1 MNGESEYTGQSIT
14 WEYFT
19 QGTLKGRMAVTVNS
33 LREEFPPRPDG
44 EYDHL
49 AAARWMRSQVE

>member
-1 MNGESEYTGQSIT
+1 MNGEREYPGRSIT

-19 QGTLKGRMAVTVNS
+19 QGTLKGWMAVTMNS

-44 EYDHL
+44 EYNHM
-49 AAARWMRSQVE
+49 AAAHWMRTQVE